1 MSFVNLIPIAFNALN
16 LLGEASK
23 LLSQLNEEKE
33 KAKDEIKKT
42 LGREVDIEL
51 ALVKTKGGAKFALLI
66 DLPGNIEEN
75 IAEIARAL
83 GVNLEVITANV

>member
-1 MSFVNLIPIAFNALN
+1 MSFANLIPLALQALN
-16 LLGEASK
+16 FLGEASK
-23 LLSQLNEEKE
+23 LLRSLNEEKE

-51 ALVKTKGGAKFALLI
+51 ALVKMKDGAKFALLI
-66 DLPGNIEEN
+66 DLPGDIEEN

-83 GVNLEVITANV
+83 GVDIEVIKANV